1 MRIKRESIIFSI
13 LFIAGI
19 SSRALLAAKDF
30 THMDEILYA
39 IGSFN
44 YSIKDAMP
52 PSPGYFLYIMS
63 ARLLNI
69 FTHDPFTSLVFL
81 SIFYSGLIAGTLYYF
96 GFILKGRTTGIISA
110 LMFLTSPVFWYKGIT
125 IFGYLN
131 SGFFILLTALLCY
144 LIIIGRKGNILIWL
158 SVSFG
163 ILIGIRPQELITI
176 FPLYLFTLFHVKLR
190 ERIYSVS
197 IFLIVCLLWL
207 IPLILMSGGLKSYME
222 VFRSSSAYLA
232 EDSVFGGSFISNL
245 SNHLIRMSQYFIRSY
260 YLAIIPLVY
269 YAGRFFQLPGLV
281 DNKKVQFFTFWIVP
295 CILYNVFI
303 QFGEIGHGMS
313 WALGIFLLIGE
324 STEVLCEDAVAML
337 QRWGGKVRHGFA
349 YTICTLIVVSMIAAN
364 SFAFFYDFDK
374 DDDTLLYD
382 FEKYTQSNYNYV
394 VKKNRFSLPKI
405 NFIKDKLN
413 PEKSIIIVSSEFGHG
428 AMYHLPNCVVIQ
440 PVIIYRKNK
449 TSFMYFH
456 RYKRIYY
463 KDKRDFIIPEG
474 FERVIVFD
482 DRFIPYL
489 EDNASNI
496 RYYTVGPYRL
506 AEVYAKAGQKIDFNF
521 HSIRIE

>member
-1 MRIKRESIIFSI
+1 MRIKRELIIFSI

-19 SSRALLAAKDF
+19 SSRSLLAAKDF

-44 YSIKDAMP
+44 YSIKDVTP

-63 ARLLNI
+63 ARLLNV
-69 FTHDPFTSLVFL
+69 FTQDPFSSLVFL

-96 GFILKGRTTGIISA
+96 GFILKGRTAGVISA

-144 LIIIGRKGNILIWL
+144 LIIIGRRGNILIWM
-158 SVSFG
+158 SISFG
-163 ILIGIRPQELITI
+163 ILIGVRPQELITI
-176 FPLYLFTLFHVKLR
+176 FPLYFFTLFHVKLR

-197 IFLIVCLLWL
+197 IFLITCLLWL
-207 IPLILMSGGLKSYME
+207 IPLIVISGGFKSYME
-222 VFRSSSAYLA
+222 VFRSGSIYLA

-260 YLAIIPLVY
+260 YLAIIPLAY
-269 YAGRFFQLPGLV
+269 YVGRFFQLPSLV
-281 DNKKVQFFTFWIVP
+281 DNKKVQFFTFWILP
-295 CILYNVFI
+295 CVFYNIFI

-324 STEVLCEDAVAML
+324 STEVLCADSVAML
-337 QRWGGKVRHGFA
+337 QRWMGKVRHGFA
-349 YTICTLIVVSMIAAN
+349 YVICALIVVSMMVVN

-374 DDDTLLYD
+374 DDDMLFYD

-394 VKKNRFSLPKI
+394 VKKNHFSLPKI

-428 AMYHLPNCVVIQ
+428 VMYHLPDSVVIQ
-440 PVIIYRKNK
+440 PIVIYRKNK
-449 TSFMYFH
+449 TSFMYFCG
-456 RYKRIYY
+456 YKRAYY
-463 KDKRDFIIPEG
+463 KYKTDFIIPED
-474 FERVIVFD
+474 FERVVIFD

-489 EDNASNI
+489 EDNTSNI
-496 RYYTVGPYRL
+496 RYYNVGHYRL
-506 AEVYAKAGQKIDFNF
+506 AEVGVRAGQKINFDF